1 VPPRTGLQ
9 FWHLLVIV
17 LLAGMLGTA
26 LGDIIGKAFP
36 DSAPAR
42 ILSAGIPVGT
52 TSGPYDLDLRVI
64 TLTAGV
70 VLRLTILGAAG
81 AIAALVIFFRR
92 V

>member
-1 VPPRTGLQ
+1 M
-9 FWHLLVIV
+9 VIV

-26 LGDIIGKAFP
+26 LGDILGKAFP
-36 DSAPAR
+36 ESAAGR
-42 ILSAGIPVGT
+42 FLSAGITVGT
-52 TSGPYDLDLRVI
+52 TSPWDLDLRVI

-70 VLRLTILGAAG
+70 VLRLSILGAGA

>member
-1 VPPRTGLQ
+1 VARSSLQ
-9 FWHLLVIV
+9 FWHLVVIV

-26 LGDIIGKAFP
+26 LGDILGKAFP
-36 DSAPAR
+36 ESPAGR
-42 ILSAGIPVGT
+42 FLSAGITVGT
-52 TSGPYDLDLRVI
+52 TSPWDLDLRVI

-92 V
+92 I